1 VTGNDLL
8 TRERQVRHQGSGIN
22 AENLI
27 GCWQL
32 QTIWPKGQSD
42 ANTLS
47 GWLLRSLGACL
58 EISLDDDKQL
68 RLRNAVNLGALAL
81 QFSGPGELAG
91 GRPLLSFHFEQV
103 RLTLGAIT
111 MLLTDRNFGTTFFDP
126 AGGFYHLTSGSPARR
141 ISIMRVGT
149 TCQAMPKRSFSGV
162 MIRPRLV

>member
-1 VTGNDLL
+1 MTGNELL

-22 AENLI
+22 ADNLI

-68 RLRNAVNLGALAL
+68 RLRNAVNLGALTL
-81 QFSGPGELAG
+81 QFGGPGELAG

-103 RLTLGAIT
+103 KLTLGTIT
-111 MLLTDRNFGTTFFDP
+111 LLERSLPAPAAKRKPFFALIHRDA
-126 AGGFYHLTSGSPARR
+126 AGWLAARGR
-141 ISIMRVGT
+141 GGGLALWTLRD
-149 TCQAMPKRSFSGV
+149 
-162 MIRPRLV
+162 

>member
-1 VTGNDLL
+1 MSIPITTVTGNELL

-22 AENLI
+22 ADNLI

-42 ANTLS
+42 ANALS

-68 RLRNAVNLGALAL
+68 RLRNAVNLGALTL

-91 GRPLLSFHFEQV
+91 GRPLLRFHFEQV
-103 RLTLGAIT
+103 KLTLGTIT
-111 MLLTDRNFGTTFFDP
+111 LLQRSLPAPAAKRKPFFALIHRD
-126 AGGFYHLTSGSPARR
+126 ASGWLAARGRGGGLALWTLRD
-141 ISIMRVGT
+141 
-149 TCQAMPKRSFSGV
+149 
-162 MIRPRLV
+162 

>member
-1 VTGNDLL
+1 MTGNDLL
-8 TRERQVRHQGSGIN
+8 TRERQVRTEGSGIN
-22 AENLI
+22 ADDVI

-81 QFSGPGELAG
+81 QFSGPGELGG
-91 GRPLLSFHFEQV
+91 GRPLLSFHFEHV

-111 MLLTDRNFGTTFFDP
+111 LLQRSLPAPPAKRKPFFALIHRDSSGWL
-126 AGGFYHLTSGSPARR
+126 AARGRGGGLALWTLRD
-141 ISIMRVGT
+141 
-149 TCQAMPKRSFSGV
+149 
-162 MIRPRLV
+162 